1 MKKIFNFR
9 RGNLKNGR
17 RVKIEVELTEDNVF
31 TARCIGPAKFW
42 GQAFDAVNTMGVK
55 SLVFDKI
62 YKFWKLYHMN
72 DMHAGTIE
80 QENALKNIHYTNG
93 RYDYEEA
100 CTYLKFIGLYE
111 VKYKGNMYKYGHGW
125 IKYDIPAYDLAEIK
139 SLLNENIA

>member
-1 MKKIFNFR
+1 MKKIFEFR

-31 TARCIGPAKFW
+31 TACCK
-42 GQAFDAVNTMGVK
+42 GQAFDTVNMMGVNN
-55 SLVFDKI
+55 SVFDKI
-62 YKFWKLYHMN
+62 YKFWKLYHLN
-72 DMHAGTIE
+72 DTHSGTIE
-80 QENALKNIHYTNG
+80 QENALKDIHYTNG

-111 VKYKGNMYKYGHGW
+111 VKYNGNMYKYGHGW
-125 IKYDIPAYDLAEIK
+125 IKYDIPASDLAEIK